1 MNLPLAKSME
11 ESGIEKGANPRQRA
25 SHLKEKYSIKIT
37 KSETELKEEVL
48 HIGYLK
54 ISGIK

>member
-1 MNLPLAKSME
+1 LDVARNAIPPE
-11 ESGIEKGANPRQRA
+11 RGRQ
-25 SHLKEKYSIKIT
+25 LKEKFPIKIT